1 MPAWRLIETAPAPG
15 AVNMAVDQVL
25 VERVQAGGAP
35 VLRLYRW
42 TPACL
47 SLGRNHSP
55 PGPALARAA
64 AAHGIDVVRRP
75 TGGAAVLHDREL
87 TYSVAV
93 PVGALGS
100 PRETYRTI
108 NQALVAGIRRLGVP
122 ARVEDEGAARTAIAG
137 PCFQAAAPG
146 EVVVG
151 GRKLVGSA
159 QRRDGRVLLQH
170 GSLLLDGSQDL
181 AAELVGWEDA
191 QATSAITLA
200 EVLDPLP
207 DWSAIV
213 EAIAAGFADVLGT
226 ALAPDALSPAE
237 HERTTTLR
245 AHFESD
251 EWMWRR

>member
-1 MPAWRLIETAPAPG
+1 MLAWRLIETAPAPG

-25 VERVQAGGAP
+25 VERVRAGGAP

-47 SLGRNHSP
+47 SLGRNQP
-55 PGPALARAA
+55 TPGPSLARAA

-93 PVGALGS
+93 PVGVLGS

-108 NQALVAGIRRLGVP
+108 NRTLVAGLRRLGVP
-122 ARVEDEGAARTAIAG
+122 ARVEEEGAARTAIAG
-137 PCFQAAAPG
+137 PCFQIAAPG

-170 GSLLLDGSQDL
+170 GSLLLEGGQEL
-181 AAELVGWEDA
+181 VAELIGWQDA
-191 QATSAITLA
+191 QATSAISLA
-200 EVLDPLP
+200 DLLDPLP
-207 DWSAIV
+207 EWSAIV
-213 EAIAAGFADVLGT
+213 EAIAAGFAETLGT
-226 ALAPDALSPAE
+226 ALAPDTLSPPELQRAA
-237 HERTTTLR
+237 TLR
-245 AHFESD
+245 QHFED
-251 EWMWRR
+251 GAWTWRR

>member
-47 SLGRNHSP
+47 SLGRNQST
-55 PGPALARAA
+55 PGPALAR
-64 AAHGIDVVRRP
+64 
-75 TGGAAVLHDREL
+75 
-87 TYSVAV
+87 
-93 PVGALGS
+93 
-100 PRETYRTI
+100 
-108 NQALVAGIRRLGVP
+108 
-122 ARVEDEGAARTAIAG
+122 
-137 PCFQAAAPG
+137 AAAPG